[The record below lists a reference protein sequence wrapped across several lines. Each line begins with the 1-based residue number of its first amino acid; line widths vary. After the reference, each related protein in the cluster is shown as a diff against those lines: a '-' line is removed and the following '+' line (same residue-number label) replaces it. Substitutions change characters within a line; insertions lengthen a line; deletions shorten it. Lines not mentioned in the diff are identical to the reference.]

1 MRPTVTPVL
10 ATGALL
16 LALAMPATAGPADEK
31 DPIEPHMERLSEL
44 LDRLPGEL
52 ANATERMSLMVER
65 LQALLPADAELDA
78 ALTQFRLFLD
88 GLYLKFS
95 GEVAPIPG
103 YREVRERVL
112 FGDEPAE
119 EREADGIEV

>member
-1 MRPTVTPVL
+1 MRPKSASMLV
-10 ATGALL
+10 TGALVMMI
-16 LALAMPATAGPADEK
+16 AAPAAADSAREP

-44 LDRLPGEL
+44 LERLPGEL
-52 ANATERMSLMVER
+52 AIASERMSIMVER

-88 GLYLKFS
+88 GLYLRFS

-119 EREADGIEV
+119 KREAEGIEV